1 MSNFEEK
8 KKVLLAQVY
17 QILLKLIQENNIIDY
32 YQDYVRK
39 MRKGSEDDI
48 DLAVNPYMI
57 RKIKFKQFMRKNVG
71 QNKGKWKVWLFIP
84 IIIVIPYKYWFD
96 PCAMMD
102 TKSIF
107 SINTNQTGF
116 KRMQTNG
123 LPSQLIENNQIHDYF
138 YKLLPT
144 FSK

>member
-71 QNKGKWKVWLFIP
+71 QNKGK
-84 IIIVIPYKYWFD
+84 
-96 PCAMMD
+96 
-102 TKSIF
+102 
-107 SINTNQTGF
+107 
-116 KRMQTNG
+116 
-123 LPSQLIENNQIHDYF
+123 
-138 YKLLPT
+138 
-144 FSK
+144 